1 MKRTIRVDGM
11 TCANCAKTLEKTFA
25 QVDDV
30 SVKVNV
36 SAGRLLVDY
45 NEATVTL
52 PQIASFVRQAGY
64 TPVLEQAET
73 EKHGFTEKIFRRD
86 ILISLLLTI
95 PLLWTMWHH
104 FGATWMTPRLSMFLM
119 QPAIQ
124 FALATPVQFY
134 VGRIFYRGFY
144 KSLRQRVLGMDALVV
159 LGTSSAYAYSMW
171 VWISSNLF
179 WHSMGHMMDM
189 YFETSATII
198 TMILI
203 GNYFEHLAK
212 KRTSSALEE
221 LLNLQAKVATVFR
234 DGVESVLPI
243 DDVLLGD
250 IIVVKPL
257 ERIPVD
263 GVILTG
269 ESFID
274 ESMISG
280 ESIPVF
286 KQLGEQVIGATI
298 NQSQQLWIKAT
309 HIGEDTVLAKII
321 QTVEEVSASKPPI
334 QRTADKI
341 SSVFVP
347 LAISIAIGTFFVWYV
362 VLGVDLSLAIRA
374 SVAVLVISCPCPLG
388 LATPTSILVGSGLA
402 AKAGILYKGGEFF
415 ETANKID
422 AIAFDKTG
430 TLTLGHPQVTD
441 VVGNNDFLSY
451 IASVERQSV
460 HPLSQAIATLDQTA
474 TLEVVDFETIGGK
487 GVEGKIHNQR
497 VIIGNARLMNEQS
510 IDIGSFTEKSELYL
524 SQGKTLVYGAVDG
537 KAELLFAIQDQ
548 VKADAKATIA
558 ALHRR
563 GIETFMITGDHPD
576 VAKAIAAHVGIA
588 NVHAGVLPDEKADI
602 VKTIQHQGYFV
613 AFVGDGINDAI
624 ALKAANVGFSMST
637 GSDIAI
643 ESSDVTLLAHNLHL
657 VNQAIDVSK
666 ATLRNI
672 HQNFGWAFSYNVI
685 AIPMAAMG
693 LLSPTLAAVAMSFSS
708 ITVVMNALRL
718 KRLRLET
725 IEGEATMANAVIHVP
740 DMDCNHCVKT
750 IETALTTASIS
761 AFVDLSTKR
770 VSMDALHV
778 DKAMQTITDA
788 GYTPTKQTT

>member
-1 MKRTIRVDGM
+1 MKRTLRVDGM
-11 TCANCAKTLEKTFA
+11 TCANCAKTLERTFEP
-25 QVDDV
+25 VEHV

-36 SAGRLLVDY
+36 SAGRLLLDY
-45 NEATVTL
+45 NDAKIGL
-52 PQIASFVRQAGY
+52 PEIASLVRQAGY
-64 TPVLEQAET
+64 TPVLGQEET
-73 EKHGFTEKIFRRD
+73 EKHGFTEQVFRRD

-119 QPAIQ
+119 QPAVQ

-134 VGRIFYRGFY
+134 VGRIFYRGFL

-171 VWISSNLF
+171 VWISSNTF

-221 LLNLQAKVATVFR
+221 LLNLQAKVATVVR
-234 DGVESVLPI
+234 DGVEHVISI
-243 DDVLLGD
+243 EDVLEGD
-250 IIVVKPL
+250 IILVKPL

-263 GVILTG
+263 GLIVTG

-280 ESIPVF
+280 ESIPVY
-286 KQLGEQVIGATI
+286 KQVGERVIGATI
-298 NQSQQLWIKAT
+298 NQSQQLWIQAT

-341 SSVFVP
+341 SSIFVP
-347 LAISIAIGTFFVWYV
+347 LAISIAVGTFVVWYV
-362 VLGVDLSLAIRA
+362 VLGAELSLAVRA
-374 SVAVLVISCPCPLG
+374 AVAVLVISCPCPLG

-402 AKAGILYKGGEFF
+402 AKTGILYKGGEFF
-415 ETANKID
+415 ETANQID

-430 TLTLGHPQVTD
+430 TLTLGQPKVTD
-441 VVGNNDFLSY
+441 WVGNQEYLPY
-451 IASVERQSV
+451 IASVEHQSV
-460 HPLSQAIATLDQTA
+460 HPLSQAIASLESTTL
-474 TLEVVDFETIGGK
+474 LEVTNFETVGGK
-487 GVEGKIHNQR
+487 GVQGHVNGQP
-497 VIIGNARLMNEQS
+497 VIIGNARLMTES
-510 IDIGSFTEKSELYL
+510 GIDISSVDDQAKDYL
-524 SQGKTLVYGAVDG
+524 AQGKTLVYASVDG
-537 KAELLFAIQDQ
+537 VLQMLFAIQDQ
-548 VKADAKATIA
+548 LKPDAKATIA

-563 GIETFMITGDHPD
+563 GIETFMITGDHPE
-576 VAKAIAAHVGIA
+576 VAKAIAREVGIA
-588 NVHAGVLPDEKADI
+588 NVHAGVLPDEKASI
-602 VKTIQHQGYFV
+602 VTSIQNQGYFV

-624 ALKAANVGFSMST
+624 ALKAANVGFSMSN
-637 GSDIAI
+637 GSDVAI

-672 HQNFGWAFSYNVI
+672 YQNFGWAFSYNIV

-693 LLSPTLAAVAMSFSS
+693 LLSPTVAAVAMSFSS

-718 KRLRLET
+718 KRMKLEVLEGGDLMADVT
-725 IEGEATMANAVIHVP
+725 IQVP

-750 IETALTTASIS
+750 IETALTTQKIQAK
-761 AFVDLSTKR
+761 VDLGSKS
-770 VSMDALHV
+770 VSLDAAHV
-778 DKAMQTITDA
+778 DQAMQTIANA
-788 GYTPTKQTT
+788 GYTPSKQTT